1 MKTTD
6 AFRTAVIS
14 MQKNMLSIARKLTL
28 NEEEAYDLVQDTT
41 LKALDNES
49 KYVDKSNFGGWIMT
63 IMRNIF
69 VNNYH
74 RRAREVSIF
83 ESSGDLYNL
92 NIPGETVMESP
103 DGSFAASQIDEMIKT
118 FPEDYRKP
126 FEILLHT
133 VCQVPMPTENLQVP
147 YLLYLH
153 QRTCP
158 SQNILSSAMF
168 PIIRSLSDAIFLYFL

>member
-126 FEILLHT
+126 FEMHSAGYKYVEISERLNMPIGTVKSRIFTIRKQLRELLS
-133 VCQVPMPTENLQVP
+133 E
-147 YLLYLH
+147 
-153 QRTCP
+153 
-158 SQNILSSAMF
+158 
-168 PIIRSLSDAIFLYFL
+168 

>member
-126 FEILLHT
+126 FEMHIAGYKYVEISERLNMPIGTVKSRIFTLRKQLRELLS
-133 VCQVPMPTENLQVP
+133 E
-147 YLLYLH
+147 
-153 QRTCP
+153 
-158 SQNILSSAMF
+158 
-168 PIIRSLSDAIFLYFL
+168 

>member
-74 RRAREVSIF
+74 RR
-83 ESSGDLYNL
+83 D
-92 NIPGETVMESP
+92 
-103 DGSFAASQIDEMIKT
+103 
-118 FPEDYRKP
+118 RKS
-126 FEILLHT
+126 
-133 VCQVPMPTENLQVP
+133 VV
-147 YLLYLH
+147 
-153 QRTCP
+153 
-158 SQNILSSAMF
+158 
-168 PIIRSLSDAIFLYFL
+168 

>member
-6 AFRTAVIS
+6 SFRTAIIS

-28 NEEEAYDLVQDTT
+28 SEEEAYDLVQDTT

-74 RRAREVSIF
+74 RRAREISLI

-92 NIPGETVMESP
+92 NVPGESSLESP
-103 DGSFAASQIDEMIKT
+103 DGSFAASQIDEMIKN

-126 FEILLHT
+126 FEMHIAGYKYVEIAERLNMPIGTVKSRIFSTRKQLRELLN
-133 VCQVPMPTENLQVP
+133 E
-147 YLLYLH
+147 
-153 QRTCP
+153 
-158 SQNILSSAMF
+158 
-168 PIIRSLSDAIFLYFL
+168 